1 MACILFSCN
10 RKFRRNSLLHEK
22 ALVANNVQ
30 LVERKSIMEEK
41 KTEKKIQYM
50 QDKEDAMVS
59 KIEKIAEAF
68 SNIETEELFQSLQA
82 LIDEDEEEK

>member
-1 MACILFSCN
+1 
-10 RKFRRNSLLHEK
+10 
-22 ALVANNVQ
+22 
-30 LVERKSIMEEK
+30 MEEK

>member
-1 MACILFSCN
+1 MKRGCRMKRQPHHAAWVNKDLT
-10 RKFRRNSLLHEK
+10 
-22 ALVANNVQ
+22 AA
-30 LVERKSIMEEK
+30 ERKIIMEEK

-68 SNIETEELFQSLQA
+68 SSIETEELFQSLQA
-82 LIDEDEEEK
+82 LIDEEEK